1 MDANGPLSPERVVD
15 DQPDHLPAY
24 LSSGTIGLR
33 VRQTA
38 LRPGLAAVSGL
49 EGEHPGARVAA
60 SAPAP
65 YPLAGDL
72 RIGEVWMSNAW
83 HQVSDIE
90 QQYDFACGEL
100 HTHFVYRS
108 DGTEATVD
116 VMTLCS
122 RSDPTLVLQE
132 ISVSCNRACDVE
144 LAVGVDPT
152 DVPGRCVERQ
162 VRVPGTDGRDI
173 DGLLLWE
180 TLGGLG
186 RCGAAYWSE
195 VTSDLDYRSVRSED
209 LEAPLRTT
217 MSARLRGRQRFVV
230 RQVTSLVPSAA
241 HSEPHRQ
248 ATRLVASGRRLGFE
262 SLRERN
268 AAEWRELW
276 KGRVV
281 LVGADRRWQQ
291 LADAAFFYLNSSVH
305 RSSLASVHPFG
316 LAQWHGYHYY
326 YGHVMWDVE
335 TFILPSLLFSQPDA
349 ARAILDYRS
358 SRIDAARGNA
368 KLSGYVGLQYP
379 WESSAS
385 QGEEAAPHLGPA
397 AAYEHH
403 VTLDVALAFAQY
415 AHATGD
421 DYFLRNSAWPVL
433 AGACQWLESR
443 VVRSDRGWEIRRA
456 MGIAE
461 REEPS
466 DNVAFVNLVAK
477 RVLREASECAERL
490 GRVAPPKWREIEE
503 GLVVPF
509 ADDGCVILD
518 HDGYSVD
525 EEKGDTPAVLAAF
538 YPMGYR
544 AADDVERAS
553 LAFYLERADDYAGS
567 PMLSAL
573 LGTWAARLGD
583 RRRSAHLFEEGYGKF
598 VSPRFLNVH
607 EYRADKF
614 PEQPVAG
621 PFYANIGGFLMG
633 CMFGLTGIRP
643 SAAAPDMWCERSAL
657 MPDTWDGVEIE
668 RAWVRGRPASIHA
681 MHGDEHATIEL
692 LD

>member
-1 MDANGPLSPERVVD
+1 
-15 DQPDHLPAY
+15 
-24 LSSGTIGLR
+24 
-33 VRQTA
+33 
-38 LRPGLAAVSGL
+38 
-49 EGEHPGARVAA
+49 
-60 SAPAP
+60 
-65 YPLAGDL
+65 
-72 RIGEVWMSNAW
+72 
-83 HQVSDIE
+83 
-90 QQYDFACGEL
+90 L

-108 DGTEATVD
+108 DGTAATVD
-116 VMTLCS
+116 VLTFCS

-132 ISVSCNRACDVE
+132 ISLSCDHARDVE

-152 DVPGRCVERQ
+152 DVPGRCLERQ
-162 VRVPGTDGRDI
+162 VQVPGTDGRDI
-173 DGLLLWE
+173 DGVLLWE
-180 TLGGLG
+180 TLGALG
-186 RCGAAYWSE
+186 TCGAAYWTE
-195 VTSDLDYRSVRSED
+195 VVSDLDFRAVRSED
-209 LEAPLRTT
+209 REAPLRTT
-217 MSARLRGRQRFVV
+217 ITAKLRARQRLTV

-241 HSEPHRQ
+241 HAQPHRQ
-248 ATRLVASGRRLGFE
+248 ATRLAASGRQLGFE

-268 AAEWRELW
+268 GAEWRELW
-276 KGRVV
+276 KGRLV
-281 LVGADRRWQQ
+281 LVGADSRWQQ

-335 TFILPSLLFSQPDA
+335 TFILPSLLLSQPGA
-349 ARAILDYRS
+349 ARAMLEYRS
-358 SRIDAARGNA
+358 SRADAARGNA
-368 KLSGYVGLQYP
+368 KLSGYVGVQFP
-379 WESSAS
+379 WESSTS
-385 QGEEAAPHLGPA
+385 QGEEAAPNLGPA

-403 VTLDVALAFAQY
+403 VTLDVALAFVQY

-421 DYFLRNSAWPVL
+421 EYFLRTRAWPVL
-433 AGACQWLESR
+433 VETCQWLESR
-443 VVRSDRGWEIRRA
+443 VMRSRRGWEIRRA

-461 REEPS
+461 REAPS
-466 DNVAFVNLVAK
+466 DNVAFVNLAAK
-477 RVLREASECAERL
+477 RVLREASECGERL
-490 GRVAPPKWREIEE
+490 GAVVPRLWRDIEE

-525 EEKGDTPAVLAAF
+525 EEKGDTPAVLTAF
-538 YPMGYR
+538 FPIGYR
-544 AADDVERAS
+544 GGDDVERATF
-553 LAFYLERADDYAGS
+553 AFYLDRADSYAGS

-573 LGTWAARLGD
+573 LGTWASRLGD
-583 RRRSAHLFEEGYGKF
+583 RDRSAELFEEGYGKF

-614 PEQPVAG
+614 PDQPVAG

-643 SAAAPDMWCERSAL
+643 NAGAPDMWCERPVF
-657 MPDTWDGVEIE
+657 MPQTWDGVEIE

>member
-1 MDANGPLSPERVVD
+1 VVD

-33 VRQTA
+33 VRETA
-38 LRPGLAAVSGL
+38 LRPGLATVSGL
-49 EGEHPGARVAA
+49 EGEHPTARVAA
-60 SAPAP
+60 SPPAP
-65 YPLAGDL
+65 YPLAADL
-72 RIGEVWMSNAW
+72 RVGAVWLSNAW
-83 HQVSDIE
+83 HRVSEIE

-100 HTHFVYRS
+100 HTHFVYRCE
-108 DGTEATVD
+108 GTMATVD
-116 VMTLCS
+116 VVTLCS

-132 ISVSCNRACDVE
+132 ISVSCDRACDVE
-144 LAVGVDPT
+144 LAVGIDAT
-152 DVPGRCVERQ
+152 DVPGRLLERQ
-162 VRVPGTDGRDI
+162 VRVPGTDGREI
-173 DGLLLWE
+173 DGVLLWE
-180 TLGGLG
+180 TLGALG
-186 RCGAAYWSE
+186 RCGAAYWTE
-195 VTSDLDYRSVRSED
+195 LASDLDSRSVRSEAR
-209 LEAPLRTT
+209 EAPLRTT
-217 MSARLRGRQRFVV
+217 ISAQLRGRQRLVV
-230 RQVTSLVPSAA
+230 RQVASLVPSAA

-248 ATRLVASGRRLGFE
+248 ATRLAASGRRLGFE

-276 KGRVV
+276 KGRIL

-316 LAQWHGYHYY
+316 LAQWQGYHYY

-335 TFILPSLLFSQPDA
+335 TFILPTLLFSQPDA
-349 ARAILDYRS
+349 ARTMLEYRFA
-358 SRIDAARGNA
+358 RADAARANA
-368 KLSGYVGLQYP
+368 KLSGYMGLQFP

-385 QGEEAAPHLGPA
+385 RGEEAAPHLGPA

-421 DYFLRNSAWPVL
+421 DYFLRTHVWPIL
-433 AGACQWLESR
+433 AETCQWLRSR
-443 VVRSDRGWEIRRA
+443 AVRSGRGWEIRRA

-490 GRVAPPKWREIEE
+490 GEVVPPTWREMEE
-503 GLVVPF
+503 GIVVPF

-525 EEKGDTPAVLAAF
+525 EEKGDTPAVPAAF
-538 YPMGYR
+538 FPMGYR
-544 AADDVERAS
+544 AGDHVERAS
-553 LAFYLERADDYAGS
+553 LEFYLDHADDYAGS

-583 RRRSAHLFEEGYGKF
+583 RHRSAHLFEEGYAKF
-598 VSPRFLNVH
+598 VSPRFLDVH

-614 PEQPVAG
+614 PDQPVAG
-621 PFYANIGGFLMG
+621 PFYANIGGFLIG

-643 SAAAPDMWCERSAL
+643 SSAAPDMWCERPVL
-657 MPDTWDGVEIE
+657 MPETWEGVEIE
-668 RAWVRGRPASIHA
+668 RAWVRGRPATIRA
-681 MHGDEHATIEL
+681 THGDEHATIEL